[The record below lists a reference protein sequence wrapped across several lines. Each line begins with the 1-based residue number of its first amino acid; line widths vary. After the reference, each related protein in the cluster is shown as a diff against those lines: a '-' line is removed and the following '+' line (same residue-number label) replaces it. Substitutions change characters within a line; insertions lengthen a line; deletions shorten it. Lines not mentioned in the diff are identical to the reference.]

1 MEGPYIVFDVETPNA
16 ANDRISAIGVTVV
29 SGGRITES
37 FATLVDPEAPFD
49 PFNIAL
55 TGITPAAVLGKP
67 NFPALWARLAGLFS
81 SGVLVAHNAPFDL
94 GVLAKCL
101 RDYGIA
107 WKQEAAYLCTCQ
119 MGRTCLP
126 DAPNHKLNTLCA
138 LLHIPLDHHDAGSDS
153 RACAALLQ
161 HYLARGWDPARYLR
175 RYDVTARRTLP
186 QRPGKALAFPRLPA
200 RRCSGCGSGGTA
212 PILSAGASGMRCG
225 GRRLRTL
232 TWRRLRRRRRSPRAL
247 TGSSPRGC
255 STGR

>member
-29 SGGRITES
+29 SGGKITES
-37 FATLVDPEAPFD
+37 FATLVDPEVPFD

-107 WKQEAAYLCTCQ
+107 WKQEAAW
-119 MGRTCLP
+119 
-126 DAPNHKLNTLCA
+126 
-138 LLHIPLDHHDAGSDS
+138 IPA
-153 RACAALLQ
+153 
-161 HYLARGWDPARYLR
+161 
-175 RYDVTARRTLP
+175 
-186 QRPGKALAFPRLPA
+186 
-200 RRCSGCGSGGTA
+200 
-212 PILSAGASGMRCG
+212 
-225 GRRLRTL
+225 
-232 TWRRLRRRRRSPRAL
+232 WRQSF
-247 TGSSPRGC
+247 
-255 STGR
+255 

>member
-55 TGITPAAVLGKP
+55 TGIAPAAVSGKP

-94 GVLAKCL
+94 GVLTKCL

-161 HYLARGWDPARYLR
+161 HYLARGWDPGA
-175 RYDVTARRTLP
+175 VSPGGMTLP
-186 QRPGKALAFPRLPA
+186 RGGRCRSGRARPSPLPRAACQALQRLRERGRGAY
-200 RRCSGCGSGGTA
+200 
-212 PILSAGASGMRCG
+212 LSAGASGMRCG
-225 GRRLRTL
+225 GETPAEL
-232 TWRRLRRRRRSPRAL
+232 
-247 TGSSPRGC
+247 
-255 STGR
+255 